1 MKRGL
6 VGLFVAKAISAV
18 GTKMSFL
25 AVPWF
30 VLVTSDSAART
41 GFVAFAEMLP
51 YVLVCAFGG
60 PLLDRMGARR
70 IGVIADLGSALA
82 VAAIPILHR
91 GPGLSFPVLV
101 ALVAVLGLLRG
112 FGDSAK
118 RVLLPRA
125 VAVSGVP
132 MTRATSIQDGIYR
145 LATLLGAPLAGVLI
159 AVLDA
164 PTVLLVDAATFFIS
178 SVLVGS
184 LVPRA
189 EKVGGEPYLR
199 ALKAGWGFLRRDR
212 LILGVALMIFMTNLL
227 DQAYAAV
234 LMPVWGRDVVG
245 SVAAV
250 GLLWGLFGAGA
261 VAGNAVFTVLAPKLP
276 RYTTFAVGF
285 LIAGAPRFVVPALTD
300 EVWVVCAVAVVSGFA
315 IAGVNPVLGAAQ
327 YERVPK
333 EMHARVLGASMA
345 ISWGGIPLGGLIGG
359 WMVEELGL
367 NAAFWIFGAVYL
379 ATTVTPFLLPFW
391 KEIDHPAST
400 GESHEDAEQDE
411 GHSGDREDD
420 QQVTPAI
427 AGGGG
432 GGGRRLGG

>member
-6 VGLFVAKAISAV
+6 IGLFVAKAVSAV

-30 VLVTSDSAART
+30 VLVTSGSAART

-60 PLLDRMGARR
+60 PVIDRLGARR
-70 IGVIADLGSALA
+70 IGVVADLGSALA

-91 GPGLSFPVLV
+91 GPGLSFPVLA
-101 ALVAVLGLLRG
+101 ALVAALGLLRG

-125 VAVSGVP
+125 VEVSGVP
-132 MTRATSIQDGIYR
+132 MTRATSIQDGIFR
-145 LATLLGAPLAGVLI
+145 LSTLLGAPLAGVLI
-159 AVLDA
+159 AAFDA
-164 PTVLLVDAATFFIS
+164 PTVLLIDAATFLVA

-189 EKVGGEPYLR
+189 EKVAGEPYLR
-199 ALKAGWGFLRRDR
+199 ALKAGWRFVRRDR
-212 LILGVALMIFMTNLL
+212 LILAVALMIFMTNLL

-245 SVAAV
+245 SVTAV

-261 VAGNAVFTVLAPKLP
+261 VAGNVVFTVLAPKLP

-285 LIAGAPRFVVPALTD
+285 LIAGAPRFVAPALTD
-300 EVWVVCAVAVVSGFA
+300 EVWIICVLAVVSGFA

-359 WMVEELGL
+359 WVVEELSL
-367 NAAFWIFGAVYL
+367 TAAFWIFGALYL
-379 ATTVTPFLLPFW
+379 ATTVTPFLLPVW
-391 KEIDHPAST
+391 KEMDDPVST
-400 GESHEDAEQDE
+400 GDGHEDAEQDE
-411 GHSGDREDD
+411 SHGGHREDE
-420 QQVTPAI
+420 QQVAPAI

-432 GGGRRLGG
+432 GSGRRLGG

>member
-6 VGLFVAKAISAV
+6 VALFVANAVSAV

-30 VLVTSDSAART
+30 VLVTSGSAART

-60 PLLDRMGARR
+60 PLLDRIGARR
-70 IGVIADLGSALA
+70 VGVIADLGSALA

-91 GPGLSFPVLV
+91 GPGLSFPVL
-101 ALVAVLGLLRG
+101 ATLVAVLGLLRG

-132 MTRATSIQDGIYR
+132 ITRATSIQDGIYR

-159 AVLDA
+159 AALDA
-164 PTVLLVDAATFFIS
+164 PTVLLIDAATFFVS
-178 SVLVGS
+178 SVLLGS

-189 EKVGGEPYLR
+189 EKVDGEPYLR
-199 ALKAGWGFLRRDR
+199 ALKAGWGFVRRDR
-212 LILGVALMIFMTNLL
+212 LILAIALMVFMTNLL
-227 DQAYAAV
+227 DQAYTAV

-261 VAGNAVFTVLAPKLP
+261 VAGNVVFTALAPKLP

-285 LIAGAPRFVVPALTD
+285 LISGAPRFVVPTLTD
-300 EVWVVCAVAVVSGFA
+300 EVWIVCVMAVVSGFA

-333 EMHARVLGASMA
+333 EMHARVLGASLA
-345 ISWGGIPLGGLIGG
+345 ISWGGIPLGGLLGG
-359 WMVEELGL
+359 WAVEELGL
-367 NAAFWIFGAVYL
+367 TATFWIFGALYL
-379 ATTVTPFLLPFW
+379 ATTLAPFVLPFW
-391 KEIDHPAST
+391 KEMDGPASA
-400 GESHEDAEQDE
+400 GDRHEDAEQEQGE
-411 GHSGDREDD
+411 GGDGEDD
-420 QQVTPAI
+420 QQVA
-427 AGGGG
+427 AARAGG